1 MNFEEFKQQLME
13 DLKEALSRRVGT
25 EIVTEENA
33 VQKLQQESY
42 DGIVVRKE
50 NESIGVNMDAT
61 RLYSDLEQGKSYED
75 VLHYAVDIVQRGFEE
90 APTIDISQLTNY
102 EAMKSTLS
110 MQLIPIAGN
119 EDMLAG
125 IPHKEVE
132 DLAIVY
138 RFNVSMD
145 EMGKGTIL
153 VKNDLL
159 NRYGITA
166 EQLHQDA
173 LISSP
178 EIEAPSMKTLYE
190 VTMELM
196 GADFGD
202 MMDELGAAMQ
212 DPNIPQVYV
221 CTNESKV
228 HGASVLMYPE
238 FMDQAAEKIG
248 GDFYVI
254 PSSIHECLLYPAN
267 EVENYRD
274 LEAMVREVNET
285 QVAPKER
292 LSDNVYHYDAKDKVF
307 ELAER
312 YEERMADKERDSDRG
327 EKTSVLKDLS
337 DKAKEA
343 AKREPKEPSVPKKGR
358 AEETL

>member
-13 DLKEALSRRVGT
+13 DLKEALSGRVGT
-25 EIVTEENA
+25 EIVTEENS

-50 NESIGVNMDAT
+50 NEAIGVNMDAT

-75 VLHYAVDIVQRGFEE
+75 VLHYAVEIVQRGFDE
-90 APTIDISQLTNY
+90 APSIDISNLMNY
-102 EAMKSTLS
+102 EVMKDTLT

-125 IPHKEVE
+125 IPHKQVE
-132 DLAIVY
+132 DLAVVY

-145 EMGKGTIL
+145 ETGKGTIL

-159 NRYGITA
+159 ERYGVTP

-178 EIEAPSMKTLYE
+178 EIEAPSMKSLYQ

-196 GADFGD
+196 GPEFAE
-202 MMDELGAAMQ
+202 MMDIPDVNAGM
-212 DPNIPQVYV
+212 PQVYV

-238 FMDQAAEKIG
+238 FMDQAAEKLG

-254 PSSIHECLLYPAN
+254 PSSIHETLLFPAS
-267 EVENYRD
+267 EVESYHD
-274 LEAMVREVNET
+274 LERMVREVNAT
-285 QVAPKER
+285 QVSPEER
-292 LSDNVYHYDAKDKVF
+292 LSDNVYHYDAQDKVF
-307 ELAER
+307 ELAEH

-327 EKTSVLKDLS
+327 EKSSVLKELS
-337 DKAKEA
+337 DKTKEA
-343 AKREPKEPSVPKKGR
+343 AKREPKEHSVPKKSR
-358 AEETL
+358 AEESL